1 MLGSDSSWTAPA
13 IEAALREAVVDGLGL
28 KPKFAFGPLRT
39 AVSGRRVSPPLFESM
54 EILGKTAT
62 LTRLA
67 RPARDAVTLT
77 DVPAPAWAG
86 VTGVLLDADDTL
98 YDTRSAMHRAG
109 AVAAAALWPQADP
122 ERSQRAGIRF
132 RDDPEGHFA
141 AYTRGEV
148 EFAEMRRAR
157 IAELATWLDQGVD
170 DDLWDAFEAAY
181 EPAFLGALAAFDDVV
196 PTLEALRARGCV
208 VGVLTNSSGAYTTR
222 KLAAAGLDGLF
233 DVVCSTD
240 TLGFGKPDPRAF
252 HEACRLPRHRP
263 RAHGLRRRRAAH
275 RPARRRGRG
284 DAGGLARA
292 RRGARRRGPPASS
305 RPAGC
310 PSWPGLGEVLALVG
324 GDLGAGERTG
334 SIFPRFA

>member
-1 MLGSDSSWTAPA
+1 
-13 IEAALREAVVDGLGL
+13 
-28 KPKFAFGPLRT
+28 
-39 AVSGRRVSPPLFESM
+39 
-54 EILGKTAT
+54 
-62 LTRLA
+62 
-67 RPARDAVTLT
+67 
-77 DVPAPAWAG
+77 
-86 VTGVLLDADDTL
+86 
-98 YDTRSAMHRAG
+98 MHRAG

-132 RDDPEGHFA
+132 RDDPEGHFG

-181 EPAFLGALAAFDDVV
+181 EPAFLRALAAFDDVV
-196 PTLEALRARGCV
+196 PTIEALRARGCV
-208 VGVLTNSSGAYTTR
+208 VGVLTNSSGGYTTR

-240 TLGFGKPDPRAF
+240 TLGYGKPDPRAF
-252 HEACRLPRHRP
+252 HEACRLLGTAP
-263 RAHGLRRRRAAH
+263 ALTAYVGDELRTDPLGAA
-275 RPARRRGRG
+275 
-284 DAGGLARA
+284 DAGMPAAWLVRDATPDPSGRRLVAARGLPVVA
-292 RRGARRRGPPASS
+292 
-305 RPAGC
+305 
-310 PSWPGLGEVLALVG
+310 GLGDVLALVS

>member
-1 MLGSDSSWTAPA
+1 M
-13 IEAALREAVVDGLGL
+13 
-28 KPKFAFGPLRT
+28 
-39 AVSGRRVSPPLFESM
+39 
-54 EILGKTAT
+54 
-62 LTRLA
+62 
-67 RPARDAVTLT
+67 TLT

-109 AVAAAALWPQADP
+109 ARAAAALWPHADP

-157 IAELATWLDQGVD
+157 IAELATWLDQDVD

-196 PTLEALRARGCV
+196 PTLDALRSRGCV

-222 KLAAAGLDGLF
+222 KLAAAGLAGRF
-233 DVVCSTD
+233 EVVCSRD

-252 HEACRLPRHRP
+252 HEACRRL
-263 RAHGLRRRRAAH
+263 GTD
-275 RPARRRGRG
+275 PARTAYVGDELRTDPLGAA
-284 DAGGLARA
+284 DAGMPAAWLVRDGAPDASGSNLAAARGLPVVA
-292 RRGARRRGPPASS
+292 
-305 RPAGC
+305 
-310 PSWPGLGEVLALVG
+310 GLGEVLALVA

>member
-1 MLGSDSSWTAPA
+1 M
-13 IEAALREAVVDGLGL
+13 
-28 KPKFAFGPLRT
+28 
-39 AVSGRRVSPPLFESM
+39 
-54 EILGKTAT
+54 
-62 LTRLA
+62 
-67 RPARDAVTLT
+67 TLT
-77 DVPAPAWAG
+77 DVPVSVWAG

-98 YDTRSAMHRAG
+98 YDTRAAMHRAG
-109 AVAAAALWPQADP
+109 ALAAAALWPQADP
-122 ERSQRAGIRF
+122 ERSQRAGVRF

-181 EPAFLGALAAFDDVV
+181 EPAFLAALAAFDDVV
-196 PTLEALRARGCV
+196 PTIRGLRSRGV
-208 VGVLTNSSGAYTTR
+208 AVGVLTNSSGRYTAR

-252 HEACRLPRHRP
+252 HEACRLL
-263 RAHGLRRRRAAH
+263 GTE
-275 RPARRRGRG
+275 PARTAYVGDELRTDPLGAA
-284 DAGGLARA
+284 DAGMPAAWLVREGTPDASGRRLVAARGLPVVA
-292 RRGARRRGPPASS
+292 
-305 RPAGC
+305 
-310 PSWPGLGEVLALVG
+310 GLGDVLALVT